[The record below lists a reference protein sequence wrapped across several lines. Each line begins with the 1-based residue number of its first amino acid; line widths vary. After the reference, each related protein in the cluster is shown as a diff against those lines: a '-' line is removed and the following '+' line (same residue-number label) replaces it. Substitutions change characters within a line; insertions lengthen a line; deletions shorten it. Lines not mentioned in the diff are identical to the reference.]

1 MNYHPALIRS
11 RTRQQM
17 FDVQLDHYKPRD
29 WGYQSPKHQIKPYLV
44 LGKGKKR
51 SINLSQKNFTIFRRP
66 IPLISYELPK
76 RELKPAIY
84 RSYILSQIATLP
96 GAVKVDESQIRD
108 DMTDKERIKVVK
120 KKDLCYLDK
129 LKYNYE
135 PNVGYKLE
143 LKNDEVKNQLSKKDK
158 NDDNN
163 KKDVKEKNIKK
174 NNKKKYT
181 FSPIRNRPKRKNK
194 IK

>member
-1 MNYHPALIRS
+1 MNHQPALIRS
-11 RTRQQM
+11 RTRPQM
-17 FDVQLDHYKPRD
+17 FDVKLDHYKPRD

-51 SINLSQKNFTIFRRP
+51 SINLSQKNFTIFRSP

-120 KKDLCYLDK
+120 KKNLSYLDK

-135 PNVGYKLE
+135 TNVAFTSGS
-143 LKNDEVKNQLSKKDK
+143 KNEEVKNELGTKAK
-158 NDDNN
+158 NDDIN
-163 KKDVKEKNIKK
+163 KKDAKEKNIKK